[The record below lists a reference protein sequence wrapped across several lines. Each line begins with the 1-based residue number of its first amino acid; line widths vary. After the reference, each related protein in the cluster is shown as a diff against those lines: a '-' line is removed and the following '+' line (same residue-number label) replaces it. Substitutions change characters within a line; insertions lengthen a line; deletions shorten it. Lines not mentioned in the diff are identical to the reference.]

1 MESHPREV
9 SLPAEAFEHL
19 RSALV
24 QEGGETAGVHALH
37 AAGFATGESIYELF
51 ALSSPSP
58 PEDLGPTRFF
68 NGLADFFRSRGWGS
82 LTHESRHPGLSV
94 LSSDDWAEAEEESDG
109 HPTCAFSSG
118 VLSYLLTRAAGAPVA
133 VLETSCRARGDAR
146 CEFAFGS
153 EHTVQAV
160 YGALVEGGS
169 LDDAL
174 AALRSGGD

>member
-1 MESHPREV
+1 MESQPREI
-9 SLPAEAFEHL
+9 SIPAEAFEHL
-19 RSALV
+19 RAALV
-24 QEGGETAGVHALH
+24 QEGGEAAGVHALH

-51 ALSSPSP
+51 VGSTGRT
-58 PEDLGPTRFF
+58 PEDTGPGRFF
-68 NGLADFFRSRGWGS
+68 AGLADFFRSRGWGT

-94 LSSDDWAEAEEESDG
+94 LSSVDWAEAEEESEG

-133 VLETSCRARGDAR
+133 VLETACRARGDAR

-153 EHTVQAV
+153 EHTIQAV
-160 YGALVEGGS
+160 YGALVEGGT

-174 AALRSGGD
+174 ASLRSGAD